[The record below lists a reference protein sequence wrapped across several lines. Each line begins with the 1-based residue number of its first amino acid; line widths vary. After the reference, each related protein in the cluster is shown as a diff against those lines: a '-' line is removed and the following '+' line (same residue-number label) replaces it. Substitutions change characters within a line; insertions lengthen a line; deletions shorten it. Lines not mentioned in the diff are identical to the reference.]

1 MASIARKNLFEDIP
15 RFLVAQA
22 GIMFA
27 VSLVTI
33 QLGILKGFSRSTAI
47 VIDYASADLWV
58 ASKEMVSF
66 ELTSPIPA
74 DYIQQA
80 SKTEGVDRAEI
91 LLLRAGR
98 WRGPDGKLSPTRI
111 FGFNPDGQLFAGW
124 PLRDGQLDAIKQ
136 PYTAIVAN
144 GVQKSLGLE
153 APNDRTGGSI
163 GGLPVTI
170 VGTAEDV
177 QSNAS
182 SPFLFAS
189 LETANAYGSAEVN
202 SSINCKRDI
211 NGDLNCVNS
220 FKNRPPGEKIGEK
233 IGELPPP
240 KPLSIGDPITYI
252 LIRAKIGEDIPQLK
266 QRLTKALPETQVLT
280 QAELAALTRNY
291 WEARTG
297 VGFILGLGAT
307 VGFIV
312 GMVVVG
318 QILYASVADHLRE
331 FGTLKAMGAPNSVI
345 YRIII
350 EQSLW
355 MAILGYVPSMGIC
368 LALGQWT
375 QVTRGIMILIEPS
388 TAGAVLVLTVMMCVG
403 SALFAVQKVTRVDPA
418 IVFKA

>member
-1 MASIARKNLFEDIP
+1 
-15 RFLVAQA
+15 
-22 GIMFA
+22 MFA

-74 DYIQQA
+74 DYINQA
-80 SKTEGVDRAEI
+80 TQTPGVDRAEI

-124 PLRDGQLDAIKQ
+124 KLRDGQLDAIKQ
-136 PYTAIVAN
+136 PYSAIVAN
-144 GVQKSLGLE
+144 GVQKSLGLDPPDE
-153 APNDRTGGSI
+153 RTGGSI

-202 SSINCKRDI
+202 SSINCTR
-211 NGDLNCVNS
+211 NTSGDLNCVNS
-220 FKNRPPGEKIGEK
+220 FKNRPIGEK
-233 IGELPPP
+233 VGELPPL
-240 KPLSIGDPITYI
+240 KPLSVGDPITYI
-252 LIRAKIGEDIPQLK
+252 LIRAKAGEDIPLLK
-266 QRLTKALPETQVLT
+266 QRLTQALPETQVLT

-331 FGTLKAMGAPNSVI
+331 FGTLKAMGAPNGVI

-388 TAGAVLVLTVMMCVG
+388 TAVAVLVLTVAMCVG

>member
-1 MASIARKNLFEDIP
+1 
-15 RFLVAQA
+15 
-22 GIMFA
+22 MFA

-33 QLGILKGFSRSTAI
+33 QLGILKGFSRSTAV

-74 DYIQQA
+74 DYINQA
-80 SKTEGVDRAEI
+80 SQTPGVDRAEI
-91 LLLRAGR
+91 LLLTAGR

-124 PLRDGQLDAIKQ
+124 KLLEGQLDAIKQ
-136 PYTAIVAN
+136 PYSAIVAN
-144 GVQKSLGLE
+144 GVQKSLGLD
-153 APNDRTGGSI
+153 PPDTKIGGSI

-170 VGTAEDV
+170 VGTAQDV

-182 SPFLFAS
+182 SPFLFTS
-189 LETANAYGSAEVN
+189 LETANTYGNAEVN
-202 SSINCKRDI
+202 SSVNCKRDTK
-211 NGDLNCVNS
+211 GDLKCVNT
-220 FKNRPPGEKIGEK
+220 FKNRPLGEKVGD
-233 IGELPPP
+233 LAPP
-240 KPLSIGDPITYI
+240 KPLSVGDPITYI
-252 LIRAKIGEDIPQLK
+252 LIRAKVGEDIPALK
-266 QRLTKALPETQVLT
+266 QRLTQALPETQVLT
-280 QAELAALTRNY
+280 QAELAAITRKY
-291 WEARTG
+291 WEVRTG

-331 FGTLKAMGAPNSVI
+331 FGTLKAMGASNSVI

-355 MAILGYVPSMGIC
+355 MAVLGYVPSMGIC

-388 TAGAVLVLTVMMCVG
+388 TAALVLVLTVVMCVG
-403 SALFAVQKVTRVDPA
+403 SAFFAVQKVTRVDPA

>member
-1 MASIARKNLFEDIP
+1 
-15 RFLVAQA
+15 
-22 GIMFA
+22 MFA

-74 DYIQQA
+74 DYINQA
-80 SKTEGVDRAEI
+80 TQTPGVDRAEI

-124 PLRDGQLDAIKQ
+124 KLRDGELNAIKQ
-136 PYTAIVAN
+136 PYSAIVAN

-153 APNDRTGGSI
+153 PPDERTGGSI

-202 SSINCKRDI
+202 SSINCTRNI
-211 NGDLNCVNS
+211 GGDLNCVNT
-220 FKNRPPGEKIGEK
+220 FKNRPLGEKV
-233 IGELPPP
+233 GELQPP

-252 LIRAKIGEDIPQLK
+252 LIRAKPGEDLPALK
-266 QRLTKALPETQVLT
+266 QRLTQALPETQVLT
-280 QAELAALTRNY
+280 QTELAALTRNY

-355 MAILGYVPSMGIC
+355 MAILGYGPSMGIC

-388 TAGAVLVLTVMMCVG
+388 TAVAVLVLTVVMCVG